1 MTIFGKLLAVTMKKT
16 VEIVGGRSILVLA
29 GPTASGKTDLAVS
42 LAEALGAEIVSAD
55 SRQVYRRLDAGTAK
69 PSNEQRARV
78 RHWLLDC
85 ADPSETFDAARWAK
99 EASDAIAGIRSRG
112 KIPLVCGGTGL
123 YLRALLEGMSP
134 LPPRD
139 EAVRARLTAEA
150 EKHGRAALHARLA
163 KADPEAAAGIPPAN
177 IQRVIRALEVLEL
190 TGKPISVHWREGR
203 DGGMKPT
210 LALRLDMNPEL
221 SRERIETRAR
231 GMWPGLL
238 SEVTALVPKVYTGA
252 EPGFTS
258 LGYREALACTRGE
271 MTEEAGL
278 AELIRA
284 TVAYA
289 KRQRTW
295 FRNQLDA
302 EALDAAAGPDALLAR
317 ALRLWEEAREKTAA

>member
-1 MTIFGKLLAVTMKKT
+1 MTDNSASLI
-16 VEIVGGRSILVLA
+16 VLA
-29 GPTASGKTDLAVS
+29 GPTASGKTDLAVA
-42 LAEALGAEIVSAD
+42 LAEALGAEVVSAD

-69 PSNEQRARV
+69 PSQEQRARA

-99 EASDAIAGIRSRG
+99 EASEAIADIRSRG
-112 KIPLVCGGTGL
+112 KLPLVCGGTGL

-150 EKHGRAALHARLA
+150 EKNGRESLHARLA

-177 IQRVIRALEVLEL
+177 IQRVLRALEVLEL
-190 TGKPISVHWREGR
+190 TGKPISAHWREGR
-203 DGGMKPT
+203 TGGTAAT
-210 LALRLDMNPEL
+210 LTLRLDMSPAL

-238 SEVTALVPKVYTGA
+238 SEVMALVPKVFTGQ

-258 LGYREALACTRGE
+258 LGYREALACARGKMSE
-271 MTEEAGL
+271 DEGL
-278 AELIRA
+278 AELIRG

-295 FRNQLDA
+295 FRNQLEA
-302 EALDAAAGPDALLAR
+302 EALDASEGHDAMLAR

>member
-1 MTIFGKLLAVTMKKT
+1 LI
-16 VEIVGGRSILVLA
+16 VLA
-29 GPTASGKTDLAVS
+29 GPTASGKTDLSVA
-42 LAEALGAEIVSAD
+42 LAEKLGAEIVSAD

-69 PSNEQRARV
+69 PSKEQRARV

-99 EASDAIAGIRSRG
+99 EATAAIADIRSRG

-123 YLRALLEGMSP
+123 YLRALLEGLSP

-150 EKHGRAALHARLA
+150 ETLGLEALHARLA

-177 IQRVIRALEVLEL
+177 IQRVLRALEVLEL
-190 TGKPISVHWREGR
+190 TGKTISEHWREGR
-203 DGGMKPT
+203 GGGMKAT
-210 LALRLDMNPEL
+210 LTLRLDMSPEL

-238 SEVTALVPKVYTGA
+238 SEVIALVPKVYTGA

-258 LGYREALACTRGE
+258 LGYREALACARGKMRE
-271 MTEEAGL
+271 DEGL
-278 AELIRA
+278 AEMIRG

-302 EALDAAAGPDALLAR
+302 ESLDASAGPDALLAR
-317 ALRLWEEAREKTAA
+317 ASSLWEKAREKTAA